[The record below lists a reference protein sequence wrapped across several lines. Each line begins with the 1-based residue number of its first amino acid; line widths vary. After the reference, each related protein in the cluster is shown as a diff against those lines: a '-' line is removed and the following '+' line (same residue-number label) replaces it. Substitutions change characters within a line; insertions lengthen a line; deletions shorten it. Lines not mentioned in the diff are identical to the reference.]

1 MRIVSAWRTEP
12 LHVEKCSDDLWV
24 GVKGQSNQEIAR
36 TPRNAFRCSVGKS
49 VMEVELPI
57 GLGGF
62 TAYQPLMNSECHD
75 MFLGSEALGA
85 KVQCQEGNN
94 PDHQLRSQNVC

>member
-1 MRIVSAWRTEP
+1 MHLGAA
-12 LHVEKCSDDLWV
+12 LY
-24 GVKGQSNQEIAR
+24 
-36 TPRNAFRCSVGKS
+36 KS

-75 MFLGSEALGA
+75 MFLSSEAMGA
-85 KVQCQEGNN
+85 KVHVREGKN
-94 PDHQLRSQNVC
+94 PDHQLRSPNIY

>member
-1 MRIVSAWRTEP
+1 MTEP
-12 LHVEKCSDDLWV
+12 VCVEKHLDDLWV

-36 TPRNAFRCSVGKS
+36 TPRNAFRCSVVKG

-75 MFLGSEALGA
+75 MFLSSEALGA
-85 KVQCQEGNN
+85 KVQIREGKN
-94 PDHQLRSQNVC
+94 PDHQLRSLNLC

>member
-1 MRIVSAWRTEP
+1 MWRTEP
-12 LHVEKCSDDLWV
+12 VHVEKCLDDLWV

-36 TPRNAFRCSVGKS
+36 TPRNAFRCSVVTS

-75 MFLGSEALGA
+75 MFTGSEAVGA
-85 KVQCQEGNN
+85 KVHCQEGNN
-94 PDHQLRSQNVC
+94 PDHQLRSPSIH

>member
-12 LHVEKCSDDLWV
+12 VDVEKSLDDLWV
-24 GVKGQSNQEIAR
+24 GVKGQSNSEIAR
-36 TPRNAFRCSVGKS
+36 TPRNAFRCSVKRG

-62 TAYQPLMNSECHD
+62 AAYQTLMNSECHNT
-75 MFLGSEALGA
+75 ALA
-85 KVQCQEGNN
+85 VRARV
-94 PDHQLRSQNVC
+94 LRS